1 MTINPA
7 AGMILAVLVAL
18 PLGMAVIRLLAR
30 RFSWS
35 AEIARKAVHITMG
48 LTCAAF
54 PWYFDSPVPVW
65 WLALLITGP
74 LALIRWIPS
83 LRQGL
88 GSVLHGVA
96 RPSYG
101 EILFAPAVATVFQ
114 LSHGDPWLHAIPI
127 TILAIADAAGALA
140 GTSWGK
146 HRYVCGEGL
155 KSVEGS
161 AAFLITSF
169 LCVALPL
176 ALSGRTD
183 WPHAVW
189 IGLILA
195 ILTMMAEG
203 VSDRGFDNLVIPVG
217 ACLVLTRLLPL
228 EIAPLV
234 TRWLVASSLL
244 AFVLTASRWSTL
256 NGGALLGA
264 TLLGYGCAIL
274 ADARFVLPLLGLF
287 ACHLGTTHRHQLKD
301 HLGHRLD
308 AVLSPAIA
316 ILPWVLAVLLKWLD
330 SNRGLAGACFAIA
343 VQISILDASTRWW
356 LGRKGFNP
364 LKSLTKG
371 WLAGALPGLLF
382 CLQKLGHVPLGLTA
396 GVLASVVVT
405 LMFQRIRPLFLHDCP
420 ELWITKGVLAL
431 SSSLTALL
439 LTAR

>member
-1 MTINPA
+1 MTIDPA
-7 AGMILAVLVAL
+7 AWMILAVLVAL
-18 PLGMAVIRLLAR
+18 PLGMSVIRLLAR

-35 AEIARKAVHITMG
+35 AEITRKAVHISMG
-48 LTCAAF
+48 LVCAAF
-54 PWYFDSPVPVW
+54 PWCFDNPRPVW
-65 WLALLITGP
+65 WLALLITVP
-74 LALIRWIPS
+74 LALIRWNPL

-101 EILFAPAVATVFQ
+101 EILFAPAVATVFH

-127 TILAIADAAGALA
+127 AILAIADAAGALA
-140 GTSWGK
+140 GTGYGK
-146 HRYVCGEGL
+146 RRYICGEGL

-161 AAFLITSF
+161 TAFLIASF
-169 LCVALPL
+169 LCAALPL
-176 ALSGRTD
+176 AMSGRTD
-183 WPHAVW
+183 WPHAFW
-189 IGLILA
+189 IGLTLA

-228 EIAPLV
+228 EIASLV
-234 TRWLVASSLL
+234 TRSLVASSLL

-256 NGGALLGA
+256 NGGALLG
-264 TLLGYGCAIL
+264 YGCAIL
-274 ADARFVLPLLGLF
+274 ADARFILPLLGLF

-316 ILPWVLAVLLKWLD
+316 ILPWVLAVQLKWLD

-343 VQISILDASTRWW
+343 AQISILDVSTRWW
-356 LGRKGFNP
+356 LGGKGFNP

-371 WLAGALPGLLF
+371 WLAGAFPGLAL
-382 CLQKLGHVPLGLTA
+382 CLASLGDLPAGLAA

-405 LMFQRIRPLFLHDCP
+405 LIFQRIRPLFLRDCP
-420 ELWITKGVLAL
+420 ELWITKGLFAL
-431 SSSLTALL
+431 SSSLAALL